1 MAISELDQLS
11 PKALMQRITDEL
23 EGVIITDAEGRYIYV
38 NHRWSSLTGYSLAQ
52 VKGRYVRDIVLNSRV
67 DEVLKSQKYV
77 SGDAVLLNV
86 RTGEEVPVYC
96 SYTPLFQDGEM
107 EGCFVYMIPKSEH
120 ASMVIPP
127 NVTTLLEAL
136 NKRLLL
142 VQPCSVVVSN
152 PLDNIIGDSPEI
164 TKMKNEIVC
173 AARSSST
180 VLIEGETGSG
190 KELVAHAIHELSPR
204 QSHRLVKVNCAAI
217 PSELL
222 ESEFFG
228 YEEGAF
234 TGARRGG
241 QAGKFEIA
249 NNGSLFLDEINQ
261 MPYALQPKLL
271 RTLQEREIERIGSSA
286 TVPVDTRIIS
296 ATNVPLNQLVQ
307 EGTFRSDLYY
317 RLNVIKIRIPPL
329 RERRSDIPQLIH
341 HLLKHLNF
349 RLDLQIPGITSETV
363 DRLMEYD
370 WPGNVRELQ
379 NVLERAMNLAWFET
393 LEWKYFSD
401 YFSHPAYPTPPSAS
415 VAPMPQEQRNSSTLR
430 QRTGIAEREIL
441 IRALSDHQGNKAAV
455 ARELGISRTILYRKL
470 HKYNLI

>member
-1 MAISELDQLS
+1 MTISGLDKIS

-23 EGVIITDAEGRYIYV
+23 EGLIITDAEGRYIYV
-38 NHRWSSLTGYSLAQ
+38 NHRWSSLTGYTLDQ

-67 DEVLKSQKYV
+67 DEVLKSQKFI

-86 RTGEEVPVYC
+86 RTGAEVPVYC
-96 SYTPLFQDGEM
+96 SYTPLFHEGEI

-120 ASMVIPP
+120 ASMAIPP

-136 NKRLLL
+136 NKQLLL
-142 VQPCSVVVSN
+142 VSPRSVVVSN
-152 PLDNIIGDSPEI
+152 PLDSIIGNSPEI
-164 TKMKNEIVC
+164 MKMKHEIVC

-190 KELVAHAIHELSPR
+190 KELVAHAVHELSPR

-241 QAGKFEIA
+241 QAGKFEMA

-261 MPYALQPKLL
+261 MPLALQPKLL

-286 TVPVDTRIIS
+286 TIPVDTRIIS

-307 EGTFRSDLYY
+307 EGKFRSDLYF
-317 RLNVIKIRIPPL
+317 RLNVIRIRIPPL
-329 RERRSDIPQLIH
+329 RERREDIPLLID
-341 HLLKHLNF
+341 HLLKQLNF
-349 RLDLQIPGITSETV
+349 RLNLQISGITPETV
-363 DRLMEYD
+363 ERLKEYD

-401 YFSHPAYPTPPSAS
+401 YFSHPAYPPARPGKAAAPREPEGVSA
-415 VAPMPQEQRNSSTLR
+415 LR
-430 QRTGIAEREIL
+430 RRRGEAEREIL
-441 IRALSDHQGNKAAV
+441 VQALNACRGNKAAA

-470 HKYNLI
+470 HKYDLM

>member
-1 MAISELDQLS
+1 MTISGLDKIS

-23 EGVIITDAEGRYIYV
+23 EGLIITDAEGRYIYV
-38 NHRWSSLTGYSLAQ
+38 NHRWSSLTGYTLDQ

-67 DEVLKSQKYV
+67 DEVLKSQKFI

-86 RTGEEVPVYC
+86 RTGAEVPVYC
-96 SYTPLFQDGEM
+96 SYTPLFHEGEI

-120 ASMVIPP
+120 ASMAIPP

-136 NKRLLL
+136 NKQLLL
-142 VQPCSVVVSN
+142 VSPRSVVVSN
-152 PLDNIIGDSPEI
+152 PLDSIIGNSPEI
-164 TKMKNEIVC
+164 MKMKHEIVC

-190 KELVAHAIHELSPR
+190 KELVAHAVHELSPR

-241 QAGKFEIA
+241 QAGKFEMA

-261 MPYALQPKLL
+261 MPLALQPKLL

-286 TVPVDTRIIS
+286 TIPVDTRIIS

-307 EGTFRSDLYY
+307 EGKFRSDLYF
-317 RLNVIKIRIPPL
+317 RLNVIRIRIPPL
-329 RERRSDIPQLIH
+329 RERREDIPLLID
-341 HLLKHLNF
+341 HLLKQLNF
-349 RLDLQIPGITSETV
+349 RLNLQISGITPETV
-363 DRLMEYD
+363 ERLKEYD

-401 YFSHPAYPTPPSAS
+401 YFSHPAYPPARPGKAAAPREPEGVSA
-415 VAPMPQEQRNSSTLR
+415 LR
-430 QRTGIAEREIL
+430 RRRGDAEREIL
-441 IRALSDHQGNKAAV
+441 VQALNACRGNKAAA

-470 HKYNLI
+470 HKYDLM